1 MKIGL
6 GWTPH
11 LVLVGAD
18 HEEVIVTSR
27 GYRTAERRFA
37 EIVKRLG
44 ATEGIWEVDVWH
56 PDKTAYVLLS
66 LTLPIEHDHAA
77 AQAMLDKLPLA
88 LWPSRWWWCCEDE
101 C

>member
-11 LVLVGAD
+11 LVLVGED
-18 HEEVIVTSR
+18 REDVVVTSR
-27 GYRTAERRFA
+27 GYRTAEWRFE

-44 ATEGIWEVDVWH
+44 ATEATWEVDMWYLERI
-56 PDKTAYVLLS
+56 AYILIN
-66 LTLPIEHDHAA
+66 LTLPIEHDHVA
-77 AQAMLDKLPLA
+77 AQAMLNKLPLS
-88 LWPSRWWWCCEDE
+88 LWPSRWWWCCEDG